1 MSTLPVLF
9 GAVLGG
15 VTALAV
21 LRGLPVARSSGAY
34 VKGVVAR
41 ASAHV
46 KSHLGVMLRQCLVQ
60 CAEVL
65 VSVLVEGM
73 ESRLLV
79 GQPVF
84 TQQFEDMQVNMQSMQ
99 LQLANVSKCLE
110 QAVDE
115 LHSHRVECMQQ
126 SEHDRSH
133 AEWQYWQSGKD
144 WYVQTGIR
152 ESLESLETF
161 AALQAI
167 GACACEEATSG
178 SAEGAS
184 RAGASQ
190 SASAEAQQRAQG
202 APEVE
207 GQQSVVQV
215 RPAAESG
222 ERAVVEVRPASGSGT
237 SGSGPWFVG
246 SPDFESQWRAHLA
259 ESQRRAQ
266 LASSLALEPPRRVPH
281 AD

>member
-41 ASAHV
+41 TSAYV

-65 VSVLVEGM
+65 LSVLVEGM
-73 ESRLLV
+73 ESRRLV

-84 TQQFEDMQVNMQSMQ
+84 TQQLEDMQVNMQTMQ

-126 SEHDRSH
+126 SEYDRSH

-190 SASAEAQQRAQG
+190 SASAAAEAQR

-222 ERAVVEVRPASGSGT
+222 ERAVVEVRPASGSGRSQ
-237 SGSGPWFVG
+237 SGHWFVG
-246 SPDFESQWRAHLA
+246 SPEWKSEWQAVLF
-259 ESQRRAQ
+259 
-266 LASSLALEPPRRVPH
+266 ASRERQ
-281 AD
+281 